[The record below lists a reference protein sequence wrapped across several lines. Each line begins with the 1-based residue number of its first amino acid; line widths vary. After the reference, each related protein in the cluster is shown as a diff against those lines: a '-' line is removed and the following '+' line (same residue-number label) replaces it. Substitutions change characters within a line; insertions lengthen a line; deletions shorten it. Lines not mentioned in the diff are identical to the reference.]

1 MQVQSPQPLSRLSAD
16 IPLLE
21 GTPVDGSP
29 QHRDVLQER
38 YAAQSHNTH
47 SSTASP
53 QVGQRSSLS
62 PSDSSY
68 AQRSV
73 ATGNYYTGNVHAQHI
88 GLAGFG
94 VERSEKQIRC
104 ELGRLYKLLQ
114 RSEKYQTYREKQPA
128 LTPAE
133 VVARDAAEK
142 KEQEKRKA
150 QGLQQ
155 EKDKTVWPDFLEQAF
170 WTALVRWPPMGRKK
184 YMLEGTQRGRNE
196 LIQDSIYRDTGI
208 RRDRKQVSS
217 HLQVLKDKLRGVP
230 AVLLYMATP
239 EDVSKRRST
248 NTSARSSYSS
258 QLHGRQH
265 AQRTESVTKSDSST
279 SSPHVLPHCSGPQSD
294 LALGSGPDSDALSS
308 SFAVTGFK
316 ILLEGDH
323 QPMHCLAQSQ
333 SHGRFDSSDVVDHAS
348 WRHQYRE
355 FDFLRSEAEEWME
368 NGRNVLVGTASTA
381 LMTEVPSAAD
391 LTIIFDLHSHSDL
404 SRYDYV
410 ECMTRYHNSGD
421 NVIDPQFDRARHDR
435 EETRSTCEYRR
446 GPQGSQGVLCV
457 QFTTQSWARHV
468 RENQNLTHK
477 SEESVKESLQHLA
490 AIQYIYG
497 VVANTGEVRCL
508 TTVLWRFQQTSE
520 SAEVGNIE
528 WRSVKFAGH
537 RSAAGERHCYEAISK
552 TEDSEDTEDGHKR
565 TPAVPTS
572 THTVAA
578 PYYQTTQLP
587 LELAQTHISHHSYET
602 EPHHAYLPPPLS
614 VGVLGPMQP
623 DSDHLDT
630 SVATTTAEF
639 PGESFPLSRTSGMT
653 SPDTQGNDFNF
664 NGGHVG
670 FRGNFE
676 SGNSQVYGGFLSQS
690 TGQEGLHTLA
700 GLEHDEFATMGL
712 AVGEHGQLIPVDAN
726 NDLHYSTHAACYSAK
741 PNWQHA
747 HLVSHLE
754 NAAEQ
759 YRPYLSHAGHAQV
772 APNHGTVHGHDPY
785 QQVGQRQDSVTGIFP
800 NANHTF
806 WGLHGLQSPFQGDMG
821 SGAVHGTEHLEEQ
834 TYGPDYGVPGLVERD
849 QTGRGY

>member
-29 QHRDVLQER
+29 QHRDVLHER

-62 PSDSSY
+62 PSDSSH

-265 AQRTESVTKSDSST
+265 VQRTESVTKSDSST

-294 LALGSGPDSDALSS
+294 LALASGPDSDALSS

-316 ILLEGDH
+316 ILLGGDH

-333 SHGRFDSSDVVDHAS
+333 SHGRLDSSDVVDLAS

-355 FDFLRSEAEEWME
+355 FDFLRFETEEWME
-368 NGRNVLVGTASTA
+368 NGRKVLVGTASTA
-381 LMTEVPSAAD
+381 LMTEVPPDAD
-391 LTIIFDLHSHSDL
+391 LTIIFDLQSHSDL
-404 SRYDYV
+404 LRYDYV
-410 ECMTRYHNSGD
+410 ECMTRFYNSGD

-446 GPQGSQGVLCV
+446 DPQGSQGVLCV
-457 QFTTQSWARHV
+457 QFTTQPWARHV
-468 RENQNLTHK
+468 RENQNLTHR
-477 SEESVKESLQHLA
+477 SEE
-490 AIQYIYG
+490 I
-497 VVANTGEVRCL
+497 
-508 TTVLWRFQQTSE
+508 
-520 SAEVGNIE
+520 
-528 WRSVKFAGH
+528 
-537 RSAAGERHCYEAISK
+537 
-552 TEDSEDTEDGHKR
+552 
-565 TPAVPTS
+565 
-572 THTVAA
+572 
-578 PYYQTTQLP
+578 
-587 LELAQTHISHHSYET
+587 
-602 EPHHAYLPPPLS
+602 
-614 VGVLGPMQP
+614 
-623 DSDHLDT
+623 HLDT
-630 SVATTTAEF
+630 SVATTTTEF
-639 PGESFPLSRTSGMT
+639 PGESFALSRTSGMA
-653 SPDTQGNDFNF
+653 SPNTQGNDFNF

-670 FRGNFE
+670 IRGNFE
-676 SGNSQVYGGFLSQS
+676 SGNPQVYGGFLSQS
-690 TGQEGLHTLA
+690 TGHEGLHTLA
-700 GLEHDEFATMGL
+700 GLEHDELATMGL

-726 NDLHYSTHAACYSAK
+726 NDLHYSNNAACYSAK

-747 HLVSHLE
+747 RLVSHLD

-759 YRPYLSHAGHAQV
+759 YRPYLGHDGHAQV
-772 APNHGTVHGHDPY
+772 APNQGAVHGHDPY
-785 QQVGQRQDSVTGIFP
+785 QQVGQRQDSVAGIFP
-800 NANHTF
+800 SANHTF
-806 WGLHGLQSPFQGDMG
+806 WGLHGLQSPFQDDMG
-821 SGAVHGTEHLEEQ
+821 SSVVHGTGHLEEQ
-834 TYGPDYGVPGLVERD
+834 THGPDYGVPGLVERD